1 MGLAKTRKKFFVR
14 SANAMSDVKQKI
26 SIPRNQLDVVM
37 TCDPAISEKV
47 SACRSAIT
55 VVGMSPS
62 KLIFVLDY
70 WVGRQGD
77 PAKLIHQMLQ
87 MAYVW
92 QPRVIGIE
100 SVAFQASME
109 PYTIREM
116 QMRGVYY
123 PLIMLKPDRNE
134 RKQQRILSMQPFFR
148 SGQVY
153 LQRGMFELIEEFETF
168 PLGATQDIL
177 DALAYA
183 FRLLAPQKQEKPS
196 ILKDKMKALAKQDP
210 SSARYWQSYHRA
222 KGTLD
227 EELTIDDILDGADES
242 NEEKF
247 EVGVGDMY

>member
-1 MGLAKTRKKFFVR
+1 
-14 SANAMSDVKQKI
+14 MSDVKQKI
-26 SIPRNQLDVVM
+26 SIQRNQLDVVL

-47 SACRSAIT
+47 SACRSAI
-55 VVGMSPS
+55 VVAGMSPS

-87 MAYVW
+87 MAFEW
-92 QPRVIGIE
+92 QPRVMGIE

-109 PYTIREM
+109 PYTLREM
-116 QMRGVYY
+116 QLRGVHY
-123 PLIMLKPDRNE
+123 PLVMLKPDRNE

-183 FRLLAPQKQEKPS
+183 FRLLAPQTQERPT
-196 ILKDKMKALAKQDP
+196 ILKDKLKHLAQQDP
-210 SSARYWQSYHRA
+210 MSARYWQAYHRRH
-222 KGTLD
+222 GNLD
-227 EELTIDDILDGADES
+227 AELSIDDLMDGADDFS
-242 NEEKF
+242 EERF
-247 EVGVGDMY
+247 EVGIGDFV

>member
-1 MGLAKTRKKFFVR
+1 VL
-14 SANAMSDVKQKI
+14 
-26 SIPRNQLDVVM
+26 

-55 VVGMSPS
+55 VVGMSPA

-87 MAYVW
+87 MAYEW

-116 QMRGVYY
+116 QMRGVHY
-123 PLIMLKPDRNE
+123 PLLMLKPDRNE

-148 SGQVY
+148 AGQVY
-153 LQRGMFELIEEFETF
+153 IQRGMFELIEEFETF
-168 PLGATQDIL
+168 PLGATQDML

-183 FRLLAPQKQEKPS
+183 FRLLAPQEQERPS
-196 ILKDKMKALAKQDP
+196 ILKDKLNVLAKQDP
-210 SSARYWQSYHRA
+210 SSARYWRALHRRDG
-222 KGTLD
+222 KLD
-227 EELTIDDILDGADES
+227 DEMSIDDILDGAMDGT
-242 NEEKF
+242 EERF
-247 EVGVGDMY
+247 EVGVGDLL